1 MIDSII
7 VFVNIVDL
15 LNIKKIVGDNI
26 MKYDFDAEL
35 KKRYSNDPTYEKV
48 IEILNSDESKLGND
62 FLSLRT
68 SLDMSQEKTAEYL
81 NISPLNY
88 IEIESGTLK

>member
-1 MIDSII
+1 MIGE
-7 VFVNIVDL
+7 NT
-15 LNIKKIVGDNI
+15 
-26 MKYDFDAEL
+26 MKYDFEAEL

-48 IEILNSDESKLGND
+48 TEILNSDENKLGND

-81 NISPLNY
+81 NISSLNY
-88 IEIESGTLK
+88 IEIESGTSNQSLEELKSYFKRLQELKS